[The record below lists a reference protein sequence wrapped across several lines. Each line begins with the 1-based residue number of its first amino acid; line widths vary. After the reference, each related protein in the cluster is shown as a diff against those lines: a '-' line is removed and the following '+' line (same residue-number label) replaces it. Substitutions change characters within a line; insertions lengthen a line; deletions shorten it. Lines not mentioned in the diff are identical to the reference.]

1 MLLEIN
7 REVYMAKGNNQKL
20 DKKEDKNM
28 KSTLIKDTTKEERIA
43 LIKEW
48 LPDDDG
54 LGADGGMDLWD
65 LYADYINGTKEI
77 AECNAAFSTN
87 YMTEQDIAEGK
98 ISN

>member
-1 MLLEIN
+1 
-7 REVYMAKGNNQKL
+7 
-20 DKKEDKNM
+20 M

-48 LPDDDG
+48 IPDDDG
-54 LGADGGMDLWD
+54 LEADGGMDLWD

-77 AECNAAFSTN
+77 AECNAQFSTQ
-87 YMTEQDIAEGK
+87 YLTERDIAQGK